1 MIHMSRDLRR
11 IPEGDNQLDSELSN
25 TLTKALVI
33 YILKYVYR
41 LYKRNIYTQDKLK
54 ILMVLKPAMGFT
66 KRLLYFLMFH
76 KT

>member
-11 IPEGDNQLDSELSN
+11 IPEVDNQLDSELSN

-41 LYKRNIYTQDKLK
+41 LYKRNIYTQDNLK
-54 ILMVLKPAMGFT
+54 ILMVLKPAMGLCKKDT
-66 KRLLYFLMFH
+66 IFLNVS
-76 KT
+76 